1 MNTIAMIGSGH
12 PIARR
17 VASSR
22 PISRIE
28 PMKTSIGSGLPTRNA
43 RSSKMY
49 GMYSTDSASAT
60 AMIQSYKGMP
70 PGAYHV
76 DLGSRW

>member
-1 MNTIAMIGSGH
+1 MNTSAMMGSGQ
-12 PIARR
+12 PMARR

-28 PMKTSIGSGLPTRNA
+28 PMKTSMGSGLPTRNA

-49 GMYSTDSASAT
+49 GMYITDRASAI
-60 AMIQSYKGMP
+60 AMIQSYRGMP